1 MVRTV
6 LKRLINEFPDKNSL
20 ILASSALIVYTQ
32 WSKTTLWR
40 RFHKIMQLSFIA
52 MQTLIFSN
60 LYHNLEI
67 SLVVYYCCLVQKL
80 KNLER
85 QKILILVKSN
95 TISQTHWLHCAP
107 PLSWSLLSGAGVQ
120 HKLTSFCLVGKRGFH
135 SKLEKARYQREQGKL
150 LTLNDFL
157 FRKHIAY
164 FSLFI

>member
-1 MVRTV
+1 
-6 LKRLINEFPDKNSL
+6 
-20 ILASSALIVYTQ
+20 
-32 WSKTTLWR
+32 
-40 RFHKIMQLSFIA
+40 MQLSSRA
-52 MQTLIFSN
+52 VQTLIFAN
-60 LYHNLEI
+60 MYHNLEI
-67 SLVVYYCCLVQKL
+67 SLEVYYCSLVQKL

>member
-1 MVRTV
+1 M
-6 LKRLINEFPDKNSL
+6 
-20 ILASSALIVYTQ
+20 
-32 WSKTTLWR
+32 
-40 RFHKIMQLSFIA
+40 
-52 MQTLIFSN
+52 
-60 LYHNLEI
+60 
-67 SLVVYYCCLVQKL
+67 YYGSIIQKL
-80 KNLER
+80 KNLET
-85 QKILILVKSN
+85 QKILILAKSN

-164 FSLFI
+164 FSLFT